1 MTKNRYSINSV
12 LRALKI
18 LTAYSIE
25 KPSYTNKELSREL
38 GLNKS
43 TVTALLSSLEEG
55 QFLEKDPIT
64 KEYRLT
70 HRLYQLGRVYINQID
85 LHKVAIPPL
94 TELAVAYNETV
105 HIGFLNNHTVFNI
118 DTIESTQ
125 TIGIRITR
133 DVPTDAHGSAMGKTL
148 LANLD
153 QEELKEYFRT
163 AELKRHTPNTI
174 TSKTKLRNH
183 LDRIR
188 ENGYAIDDAELSDEV
203 RCVAAPIF
211 NSESKVVS
219 AICISG
225 PMFRMTREKIEHEYI
240 SAVKN
245 TAFKISQKLG
255 FSKSLVG
262 DHPSR
267 RTQCIQDQLQI

>member
-1 MTKNRYSINSV
+1 LPKNRYSINSV

-18 LTAYSIE
+18 LDTFSVE
-25 KPSYTNKELSREL
+25 NPTYTNKVLSQKL
-38 GLNKS
+38 NLNKS

-55 QFLEKDPIT
+55 GFLDKDPIT

-70 HRLYQLGRVYINQID
+70 YRLHRLGRVYIDQLD
-85 LHKVAIPPL
+85 LHKVAIPLL

-105 HIGFLNNHTVFNI
+105 HIGYLNKHTVFNI

-125 TIGIRITR
+125 SIGIRIIR
-133 DVPTDAHGSAMGKTL
+133 DAPTDAHGSAMGKAL

-153 QEELKEYFRT
+153 EEELKEYFNNT
-163 AELKRHTPNTI
+163 DLKRHTPNTI
-174 TSKTKLRNH
+174 TSKTELRSH
-183 LDRIR
+183 LLRVK
-188 ENGYAIDDAELSDEV
+188 ENGYAIDDGELSDDV

-211 NSESKVVS
+211 NSVSKVVS

-245 TAFKISQKLG
+245 TAFKISQRLG
-255 FSKSLVG
+255 FSKS
-262 DHPSR
+262 
-267 RTQCIQDQLQI
+267 

>member
-1 MTKNRYSINSV
+1 MPKNRYSINSV

-18 LTAYSIE
+18 LDTFSVE
-25 KPSYTNKELSREL
+25 KSSYTNNELSKKL
-38 GLNKS
+38 NLNKS

-55 QFLEKDPIT
+55 GFLDKDPIT
-64 KEYRLT
+64 REYRLT
-70 HRLYQLGRVYINQID
+70 YRLYRLGHVYIDQLD

-174 TSKTKLRNH
+174 TSETELRSH
-183 LDRIR
+183 LLRVK
-188 ENGYAIDDAELSDEV
+188 ENGYAIDDGELFEDV
-203 RCVAAPIF
+203 RCTAAPIF

-225 PMFRMTREKIEHEYI
+225 PMFRMTREKIEHEYT

-245 TAFKISQKLG
+245 TAFKISQRLG
-255 FSKSLVG
+255 FSKS
-262 DHPSR
+262 
-267 RTQCIQDQLQI
+267 